1 MAFLFAD
8 TIRKSIRFNVIV
20 HSGELSG
27 LEPLT
32 LIEKLNVFWETKII
46 KILPPLLRAPKEL
59 PTSIEKN
66 LWRTFSNV

>member
-8 TIRKSIRFNVIV
+8 RIRKSIQFNVIV

-46 KILPPLLRAPKEL
+46 KMLPPLLRAPKEL
-59 PTSIEKN
+59 YTSVGRN
-66 LWRTFSNV
+66 LWRIFSNV

>member
-8 TIRKSIRFNVIV
+8 TIRKSIQFNEIV

-32 LIEKLNVFWETKII
+32 LIEKLNVFWETKIF
-46 KILPPLLRAPKEL
+46 KTLPPLLRAPKEL
-59 PTSIEKN
+59 HTSIERN
-66 LWRTFSNV
+66 LWKTFSNV

>member
-1 MAFLFAD
+1 MASLFAD
-8 TIRKSIRFNVIV
+8 TIRKSIQFNIIV

-46 KILPPLLRAPKEL
+46 KMLPSL
-59 PTSIEKN
+59 
-66 LWRTFSNV
+66 